1 MGNTIMNP
9 LLHFAMIGCG
19 RIAAE
24 HIRQIIRVG
33 KLVAV
38 VDIDS
43 LKAEQYGLLNGV
55 PFFTN
60 TAQLYSSGIHIDI
73 VVIAT
78 PNGLHSIQAIEALE
92 NGYHVLVEK
101 PVALTISDIS
111 LMQTAADKAG
121 KNIFTVMQN
130 RFNLPVQLM
139 KALLDKHALGK
150 IQQVLVKCFWHR
162 PASYYTNSWHGSL
175 ALDGGVL
182 FTQYSHFID
191 LLCWF
196 FGKGKLIEASFNNRL
211 HKGLIEFEDEGN
223 LRLVFDHDIR
233 VQMEYSIN
241 EPYVNKEGSITII
254 GEKGTMKAGGAYLN
268 EWEYTTNDNELKDSI
283 ELLQKNILS
292 DFGVGLNPTA
302 GFNLP
307 RQSSEPN
314 DYGNYQGSMRNHY
327 KVYDSLLQS
336 LQQQAAYYTSIAEAK
351 NTIELINLIYQ
362 AR

>member
-1 MGNTIMNP
+1 MNQH
-9 LLHFAMIGCG
+9 LHFAMIGCG

-24 HIRQIIRVG
+24 HVRQITRVG
-33 KLVAV
+33 KLAAV

-43 LKAEQYGLLNGV
+43 LKAEQYALRYGV

-60 TAQLYSSGIHIDI
+60 TAELYTSGIHIDI

-111 LMQTAADKAG
+111 LMQTAAEKAG
-121 KNIFTVMQN
+121 KNIYTVMQN
-130 RFNLPVQLM
+130 RFNPPVELM
-139 KALLDKHALGK
+139 KALLKEHALGSIK
-150 IQQVLVKCFWHR
+150 EVLVKCFWHR
-162 PASYYTNSWHGSL
+162 PASYYTNSWHGTL

-196 FGKGKLIEASFNNRL
+196 FGKGKLLEASFINRL

-223 LRLVFDHDIR
+223 LQLVFDNNIR

-268 EWEYTTNDNELKDSI
+268 EWEYTTEDKELKNSI
-283 ELLQKNILS
+283 ELLQKKSLF
-292 DFGVGLNPTA
+292 DFGDRLNQTA
-302 GFNLP
+302 GIHSNV
-307 RQSSEPN
+307 QSSEPN
-314 DYGNYQGSMRNHY
+314 NYGNYQGSMRNHHC
-327 KVYDSLLQS
+327 VYDSLVQS
-336 LQQQAAYYTSIAEAK
+336 LQHQAPYYTSIEEAK

>member
-60 TAQLYSSGIHIDI
+60 TAQLYSSGIHFDI

-196 FGKGKLIEASFNNRL
+196 FGKGKLIEASFNNRM
-211 HKGLIEFEDEGN
+211 HEGLTEFEDEGV
-223 LRLVFDHDIR
+223 LQLVFDHGVR
-233 VQMEYSIN
+233 VKMEYSIN
-241 EPYVNKEGSITII
+241 EPEFNREGSIEII
-254 GEKGTMKAGGAYLN
+254 GEKGRIKAGGAYLN
-268 EWEYTTNDNELKDSI
+268 EWDYSTDDPALKNRI
-283 ELLQKNILS
+283 VLLQKEIFSNADADLKT
-292 DFGVGLNPTA
+292 VT
-302 GFNLP
+302 NLQQP
-307 RQSSEPN
+307 FLGPN
-314 DYGNYQGSMRNHY
+314 DYGNYQGSMRNHHC
-327 KVYDSLLQS
+327 VYDSLVKS
-336 LQQQAAYYTSIAEAK
+336 LQLQTPYYT
-351 NTIELINLIYQ
+351 N
-362 AR
+362 

>member
-1 MGNTIMNP
+1 MNQ

-19 RIAAE
+19 RIATE
-24 HIRQIIRVG
+24 HIRQITRVG

-43 LKAEQYGLLNGV
+43 LKAVQYGLQYEV

-60 TAQLYSSGIHIDI
+60 TAQLYSAGIHIDI

-101 PVALTISDIS
+101 PVALTIADIS
-111 LMQTAADKAG
+111 LMQIVADKAK
-121 KNIFTVMQN
+121 KNIYTVMQN

-139 KALLDKHALGK
+139 KTLLNEHALGS

-162 PASYYTNSWHGSL
+162 PASYYTNSWHGTL

-182 FTQYSHFID
+182 FTQYSHFVD

-196 FGKGKLIEASFNNRL
+196 FGKGKLIDASFNNRL
-211 HKGLIEFEDEGN
+211 HKNLIEFEDEGN
-223 LRLVFDHDIR
+223 LQLIFDNAIP
-233 VQMEYSIN
+233 VQMAYSIN
-241 EPYVNKEGSITII
+241 EPQVNKEGSITII
-254 GEKGTMKAGGAYLN
+254 GEKGTIKAGGAYLN
-268 EWEYTTNDNELKDSI
+268 EWDYSTNNSILKNRI
-283 ELLQKNILS
+283 EVLQREFFSDVDTNLKALQNLS
-292 DFGVGLNPTA
+292 QP
-302 GFNLP
+302 
-307 RQSSEPN
+307 SSEPN

-327 KVYDSLLQS
+327 KVYDSLVQS
-336 LQQQAAYYTSIAEAK
+336 LQHQVPYYTNIAEAK